1 MFESLSDK
9 LQGIFGRLGSKGTV
23 TEKDLDDAMRE
34 VRLALLE
41 ADVNFK
47 VVKDFV
53 AHIRERALGAEIHK
67 ALKPHEQII
76 SFVNE
81 ELVETLG
88 KEPAHLARAPQPPT
102 IVMLVGL
109 QGSGKTTMASKLALH
124 LRGRGDKPLLV
135 ACDVSRPAAV
145 EQLKTL
151 GRSLDIPVWDE
162 GVTVKPLEIARH
174 ALAEARRIGATV
186 VILDTA
192 GRLHIDQQM
201 MDEVAELR
209 RELRPNDV
217 LFVADA
223 MAGQDAVRA
232 AEEFNKIVG
241 ITGMVLTKMDGD
253 ARGGAAL
260 SIRHVVGV
268 PIKFVGVGEKPDA
281 LEQFYPDRMASRILG
296 MGDILSLIEKAKD
309 AIGDEDVKGLEKK
322 MKSGKFDLEDFV
334 DQLQRVK
341 KMGPLPQL
349 LGMLPGMGNIKKQL
363 GVADEMDDD
372 FFKQVEAII
381 YSMTPEER
389 RRPEIINGR
398 RRQRIAK
405 GSGTH
410 PQDVNQLLKQFDEA
424 KKIMKVMANTR
435 GRGLGGPFAGLFR

>member
-1 MFESLSDK
+1 MFESLTDK
-9 LQGIFGRLGSKGTV
+9 LQGIFGRLGSHGTI

-41 ADVNFK
+41 ADVNFR

-53 AHIRERALGAEIHK
+53 AHVKERAAGAEIHK

-81 ELVETLG
+81 ELIETLG
-88 KEPAHLARAPQPPT
+88 KEAAHLNRAPQPPT
-102 IVMLVGL
+102 VVMLVGL
-109 QGSGKTTMASKLALH
+109 QGSGKTTMASKLAFY

-135 ACDVSRPAAV
+135 ACDIYRPAAV
-145 EQLKTL
+145 EQLKAL
-151 GRSLDIPVWDE
+151 GRQLDIPVFDQ
-162 GVTVKPLEIARH
+162 GTDTPPLTIARN
-174 ALAEARRIGATV
+174 ALAEARRTGATV

-209 RELRPNDV
+209 TQIKPNDV

-232 AEEFNKIVG
+232 AEEFHKAVG
-241 ITGMVLTKMDGD
+241 VTGMVLTKMDGD

-281 LEQFYPDRMASRILG
+281 LEAFYPDRMASRILG
-296 MGDILSLIEKAKD
+296 MGDLLTLIEKAKD
-309 AIGDEDVKGLEKK
+309 TIGDEDVKGLERK
-322 MKSGKFDLEDFV
+322 MKAGKFDLEDFIV
-334 DQLQRVK
+334 QLQRVK
-341 KMGPLPQL
+341 KMGSFSQL
-349 LGMLPGMGNIKKQL
+349 LGMLPGMGGIKKQL
-363 GVADEMDDD
+363 GVDGEMDDD

-389 RRPEIINGR
+389 RRPEIINGAR
-398 RRQRIAK
+398 RKRIAR
-405 GSGTH
+405 GSGTQPH
-410 PQDVNQLLKQFDEA
+410 DVNQLLKQFNEA
-424 KKIMKVMANTR
+424 KQIMKVMANTR
-435 GRGLGGPFAGLFR
+435 GRGPGGLFGMLR

>member
-1 MFESLSDK
+1 MFESLSEK
-9 LQGIFGRLGSKGTV
+9 LQGVFGRLGSRGTV
-23 TEKDLDDAMRE
+23 TEKDLDDALRE

-53 AHIRERALGAEIHK
+53 AHVRERALGAEIHK

-76 SFVNE
+76 SFVND

-88 KEPAHLARAPQPPT
+88 KEAAHLNRGAQPPT
-102 IVMLVGL
+102 VVMLVGL
-109 QGSGKTTMASKLALH
+109 QGSGKTTMASKLALF

-135 ACDVSRPAAV
+135 ACDVYRPAAV

-151 GRSLDIPVWDE
+151 GRGLDIPVYDE
-162 GVTVKPLEIARH
+162 GTKVTPLQIARN
-174 ALAEARRIGATV
+174 AMAEARRMGATV

-201 MDEVAELR
+201 MSEVTELR
-209 RELRPNDV
+209 DQLKPHEV
-217 LFVADA
+217 LFVMDA
-223 MAGQDAVRA
+223 LIGQEAVKT
-232 AEEFNKIVG
+232 AEEFHKAVG

-281 LEQFYPDRMASRILG
+281 LEAFFPDRMASRILG
-296 MGDILSLIEKAKD
+296 MGDMMTLIDKAKA

-322 MKSGKFDLEDFV
+322 MKSGQFDLDDFV
-334 DQLQRVK
+334 AQLQRVK
-341 KMGPLPQL
+341 NMGSISSLIS
-349 LGMLPGMGNIKKQL
+349 MLPGAGNIKKQL
-363 GVADEMDDD
+363 GVAGDMDED

-381 YSMTPEER
+381 YSMTPRER
-389 RRPEIINGR
+389 RHPEIISGSR
-398 RRQRIAK
+398 RKRIAI
-405 GSGTH
+405 GSGTK
-410 PQDVNQLLKQFDEA
+410 PQDVNQLLKQFAEA
-424 KKIMKVMANTR
+424 KKIMKVMTNTK
-435 GRGLGGPFAGLFR
+435 GRGLGGVFGMLR

>member
-1 MFESLSDK
+1 MFEALSDK
-9 LQGIFGRLGSKGTV
+9 LQGIFSRLGSRGTI
-23 TEKDLDDAMRE
+23 TEQDLDDAMRE

-53 AHIRERALGAEIHK
+53 AHVRERALGADIHR

-76 SFVNE
+76 SFVND
-81 ELVETLG
+81 ELIETLG
-88 KEPAHLARAPQPPT
+88 KEPAHINRAAQPPT
-102 IVMLVGL
+102 LIMLVGL
-109 QGSGKTTMASKLALH
+109 QGSGKTTMASKLAYY
-124 LRGRGDKPLLV
+124 LRGRGDRVLLV
-135 ACDVSRPAAV
+135 ACDVYRPAAV
-145 EQLKTL
+145 EQLRTL
-151 GRSLDIPVWDE
+151 GRQIDIPVFDE
-162 GVTVKPLEIARH
+162 GTNTAPLKIARD
-174 ALAEARRIGATV
+174 ALTEARRQGATV

-209 RELRPNDV
+209 RELHPNDV

-232 AEEFNKIVG
+232 AEEFHKAVG

-268 PIKFVGVGEKPDA
+268 PIKFVGIGEKPEA
-281 LEQFYPDRMASRILG
+281 LEPFYPDRMASRILG
-296 MGDILSLIEKAKD
+296 MGDILTLIDKAKES
-309 AIGDEDVKGLEKK
+309 IGEDDVKNLEKK
-322 MKSGKFDLEDFV
+322 MKTGQFDLEDFV

-341 KMGPLPQL
+341 KMGPLGQL
-349 LGMLPGMGNIKKQL
+349 IGMLPGAGNIKKQL
-363 GVADEMDDD
+363 AVDEMDDT

-389 RRPEIINGR
+389 RHPELINGSR
-398 RRQRIAK
+398 RKRIAR
-405 GSGTH
+405 GSGTQPH
-410 PQDVNQLLKQFDEA
+410 DVNQLLKQFQEA
-424 KKIMKVMANTR
+424 KKIMKVMANTK
-435 GRGLGGPFAGLFR
+435 GRGLGGMLGMFR

>member
-1 MFESLSDK
+1 M
-9 LQGIFGRLGSKGTV
+9 
-23 TEKDLDDAMRE
+23 
-34 VRLALLE
+34 
-41 ADVNFK
+41 NFK

-53 AHIRERALGAEIHK
+53 THVRERALGADIHK

-76 SFVNE
+76 SFVND
-81 ELVETLG
+81 ELIETLG
-88 KEPAHLARAPQPPT
+88 KEPAHLARAAQPPT

-109 QGSGKTTMASKLALH
+109 QGSGKTTMASKLAH
-124 LRGRGDKPLLV
+124 YLRGRGDRVLLV
-135 ACDVSRPAAV
+135 ACDVYRPAAV
-145 EQLKTL
+145 VQLKTL
-151 GRSLDIPVWDE
+151 GRGLDIPVYDE
-162 GVTVKPLEIARH
+162 GTTVKPLTIARN
-174 ALAEARRIGATV
+174 ALGEARRIGATV

-209 RELRPNDV
+209 RELKPSDV

-232 AEEFNKIVG
+232 AEEFHKAVG

-268 PIKFVGVGEKPDA
+268 PIKFVGVGERPEA
-281 LEQFYPDRMASRILG
+281 LEPFYPDRMASRILG
-296 MGDILSLIEKAKD
+296 MGDMLTLIEKAKES
-309 AIGDEDVKGLEKK
+309 IGEQDVKGLERK
-322 MKSGKFDLEDFV
+322 MRTGQFDLEDFI

-341 KMGPLPQL
+341 KMGPLGQL
-349 LGMLPGMGNIKKQL
+349 VSMLPGLGGIKKQL
-363 GVADEMDDD
+363 AVDEMDDS

-389 RRPEIINGR
+389 RRPEIINGAR
-398 RRQRIAK
+398 RRRIAR
-405 GSGTH
+405 GSGTQPH
-410 PQDVNQLLKQFDEA
+410 DVNQLLKQFHEA
-424 KKIMKVMANTR
+424 KKIMKVMANNR
-435 GRGLGGPFAGLFR
+435 GGRGGLGGLFGMMR

>member
-1 MFESLSDK
+1 MFESLSEK
-9 LQGIFGRLGSKGTV
+9 LQGVFGRLGSRGTV
-23 TEKDLDDAMRE
+23 TEKDLDDALRE
-34 VRLALLE
+34 VRIALLE

-53 AHIRERALGAEIHK
+53 AHVRERAQGAEIHK

-88 KEPAHLARAPQPPT
+88 KEAAHLNRGAQPPT
-102 IVMLVGL
+102 VVMLVGL
-109 QGSGKTTMASKLALH
+109 QGSGKTTMASKLALF

-135 ACDVSRPAAV
+135 ACDVYRPAAV

-151 GRSLDIPVWDE
+151 GRSLDIPVYDE
-162 GVTVKPLEIARH
+162 GTKVTPLQIARN
-174 ALAEARRIGATV
+174 AMAEARRIGATV

-192 GRLHIDQQM
+192 GRLHIDEQM
-201 MDEVAELR
+201 MHEVAELR
-209 RELRPNDV
+209 DQIKPHEV
-217 LFVADA
+217 LFVMDA
-223 MAGQDAVRA
+223 LIGQEAVKT
-232 AEEFNKIVG
+232 AEEFHKAVG

-281 LEQFYPDRMASRILG
+281 LEAFFPDRMASRILG
-296 MGDILSLIEKAKD
+296 MGDMLTLIDKAKA
-309 AIGDEDVKGLEKK
+309 AIGEEDVKGLEKK
-322 MKSGKFDLEDFV
+322 MKTGQFDLDDFV

-341 KMGPLPQL
+341 KMGSIGNLIS
-349 LGMLPGMGNIKKQL
+349 MLPGAGNIKKQL
-363 GVADEMDDD
+363 GVAGEMDDD

-381 YSMTPEER
+381 YSMTPHER
-389 RRPEIINGR
+389 RHPEIISGSR
-398 RRQRIAK
+398 RKRIAL
-405 GSGTH
+405 GSGTK
-410 PQDVNQLLKQFDEA
+410 PQDVNQLLKQFAEA
-424 KKIMKVMANTR
+424 KKVMKMMANTK
-435 GRGLGGPFAGLFR
+435 GRGLGGMFGMLR